1 MKYKNT
7 LYIIGKAWFFDKKYI
22 LMTLCLTVF
31 VSIQPFLAVFMP
43 KLIIDE
49 LTGQN
54 RSNMLIMLIICST
67 GALIVVNFA
76 INFIEQRNNCLKI
89 VYGFLRKYTNVN
101 LTTDYANI
109 ENAEF
114 LNKSNTARMTIYS
127 VVNSFLPQISSLMSN
142 IFIVLGYAA
151 IIMTLHPLLFI
162 FNVVMAFVLAKFTNH
177 AKSFHYHKQD
187 AISEQERQKDVISG
201 IMKDFSY
208 GKDIRLFNY
217 GPFLINKYNIAKS
230 KRFLLAKE
238 ISEKYFFVQSV
249 ELLFSFFGEVVS
261 YTYLAYLIWHNQ
273 ISIGDFIMYSASIA
287 VFYHAIKNSMSSLVD
302 INDNTLRISDLR
314 EFLYYEQ
321 EEDSALPADQHL
333 SPPYSIE
340 FRNVSFK
347 YEGADNFVMKDF
359 CLTIE
364 QEQRLAIVGV
374 NGAGKTTIVKLLCR
388 LYKPSEGEILLNG
401 INIQSFPKQQYLALI
416 STVFQEIVL
425 FAYSIAENISLQE
438 RGEMNIE
445 LVNESLRK
453 VGLAEKIS
461 SFKQGIHTSL
471 YKILDENG
479 IELSGGESQRVSL
492 ARALYKNGGII
503 ILDEPTSALD
513 PLAEYELYKN
523 FNEIVENKTV
533 LYISHRLSS
542 TRFCDKIAYIE
553 NGMVAEYGDHN
564 QLMKFDGKYAQ
575 MFKVQSQYYQSAGEE
590 YSDEA

>member
-1 MKYKNT
+1 
-7 LYIIGKAWFFDKKYI
+7 
-22 LMTLCLTVF
+22 MTLCLTVF

-54 RSNMLIMLIICST
+54 RSNMLIMLIVCST

-217 GPFLINKYNIAKS
+217 GPFLINKYNIAKR

-238 ISEKYFFVQSV
+238 ISKKYF
-249 ELLFSFFGEVVS
+249 LFK
-261 YTYLAYLIWHNQ
+261 A
-273 ISIGDFIMYSASIA
+273 
-287 VFYHAIKNSMSSLVD
+287 
-302 INDNTLRISDLR
+302 
-314 EFLYYEQ
+314 
-321 EEDSALPADQHL
+321 
-333 SPPYSIE
+333 
-340 FRNVSFK
+340 
-347 YEGADNFVMKDF
+347 
-359 CLTIE
+359 
-364 QEQRLAIVGV
+364 
-374 NGAGKTTIVKLLCR
+374 
-388 LYKPSEGEILLNG
+388 
-401 INIQSFPKQQYLALI
+401 
-416 STVFQEIVL
+416 
-425 FAYSIAENISLQE
+425 
-438 RGEMNIE
+438 
-445 LVNESLRK
+445 
-453 VGLAEKIS
+453 
-461 SFKQGIHTSL
+461 
-471 YKILDENG
+471 
-479 IELSGGESQRVSL
+479 
-492 ARALYKNGGII
+492 
-503 ILDEPTSALD
+503 
-513 PLAEYELYKN
+513 
-523 FNEIVENKTV
+523 
-533 LYISHRLSS
+533 
-542 TRFCDKIAYIE
+542 
-553 NGMVAEYGDHN
+553 
-564 QLMKFDGKYAQ
+564 
-575 MFKVQSQYYQSAGEE
+575 
-590 YSDEA
+590 